1 MILSA
6 SRRTDIPGHY
16 ADWFLRRMRDGYALT
31 RNPMNHAQLYRVPLT
46 PDIVDAIVFW
56 TKDPAPMLPYLSE
69 LDRYEI
75 PYLFQ
80 FTLTPYGRSLEP
92 GLRDKSEICGTFREL
107 SDRIGKGRVLWRYD
121 PIILN
126 ETMDIAWQKERF
138 SRYCDILASGT
149 SRVTISF
156 LDLYPKLH
164 SPLLREITQAE
175 MCELAAL
182 FAEIAGQY
190 GLPVYAC
197 SEAINLQPYG
207 IKPSACID
215 REVIESLCGCPLR
228 IPRDP
233 GQRKY
238 CGCAASVDIGAY
250 DTCTN
255 GCVYC
260 YANHGSAA
268 AARRKAQ
275 HDPASPLL
283 FGGVQ
288 PGETIIPR
296 KVQSF
301 RDAQL
306 TLF

>member
-16 ADWFLRRMRDGYALT
+16 AEWFLTRMREGYALT

-46 PDIVDAIVFW
+46 PDLLDAIVFW
-56 TKDPAPMLPYLSE
+56 TKDPAPMLPHLPQ
-69 LDRYEI
+69 LDQYGI

-80 FTLTPYGRSLEP
+80 FTLTPYGKSLEP
-92 GLRDKSEICGTFREL
+92 GLREKTAILRTFQEL
-107 SDRIGKGRVLWRYD
+107 SREIGKDRVLWRYD

-126 ETMDIAWQKERF
+126 DSMDIRWHREAF
-138 SRYCDILASGT
+138 TRYCDALAAYT
-149 SRVTISF
+149 ARVTISF
-156 LDLYPKLH
+156 LDLYPKLR
-164 SPLLREITQAE
+164 SPLLRAITAGE
-175 MCELAAL
+175 MTELSGML
-182 FAEIAGQY
+182 SEIAGQFD
-190 GLPVYAC
+190 LPIYAC
-197 SEAINLQPYG
+197 SEAMDLRPYG
-207 IKPSACID
+207 IAPAACID
-215 REVIESLCGCPLR
+215 RHVLEALCGCPLR

-233 GQRKY
+233 GQRKD

-283 FGGVQ
+283 FGSVQ
-288 PGETIIPR
+288 SGETIIPR

-301 RDAQL
+301 REEQL